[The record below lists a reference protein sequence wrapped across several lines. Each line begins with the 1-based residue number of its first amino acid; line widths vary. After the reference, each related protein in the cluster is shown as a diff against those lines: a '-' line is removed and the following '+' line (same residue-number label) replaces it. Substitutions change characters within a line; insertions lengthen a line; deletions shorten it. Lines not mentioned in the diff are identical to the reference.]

1 MYRALGQIKHIVTAG
16 ALLIGN
22 AALAEN
28 AKLDELYEQ
37 LREATEE
44 TYLSIEEQIYTEWGK
59 SGSASMD
66 LLVRRG
72 REAIEEGNTDAAL
85 DHFSALVD
93 HAPDFAEGYAGR
105 AQAYFEL
112 GLFGPALDDLRQTLV
127 LEPRH
132 FGAMAGLAIM
142 FEAMEDPARAL
153 LAYEAAAEI
162 HPLEPSIAGAIERLE
177 RQLDG
182 QTI

>member
-1 MYRALGQIKHIVTAG
+1 MYRSLGQIKHIVTAG
-16 ALLIGN
+16 ALLIST
-22 AALAEN
+22 AAVAETG
-28 AKLDELYEQ
+28 KLDALYDQ
-37 LREATEE
+37 LQDATED
-44 TYLSIEEQIYTEWGK
+44 TYLSIEEQIYTEWGR

-66 LLVRRG
+66 LLVKRG
-72 REAIEEGNTDAAL
+72 REAIEVGDTEAAL

-142 FEAMEDPARAL
+142 FEAMEEPARAL
-153 LAYEAAAEI
+153 EAYEAAAAV

-177 RQLDG
+177 RRLDG